1 MGTILVSWGRR
12 SITPRLILSRKNKKS
27 TRKMVNR
34 TLTPETPIRQ
44 GNLITFM
51 GKLIAVILPASK
63 MYDKG
68 SKSSQ
73 DRLSPMG

>member
-1 MGTILVSWGRR
+1 VDGKVIRHVS
-12 SITPRLILSRKNKKS
+12 SCPEKNKKS

-51 GKLIAVILPASK
+51 GKIIAIILPASK

-68 SKSSQ
+68 SKSAQ

>member
-1 MGTILVSWGRR
+1 
-12 SITPRLILSRKNKKS
+12 
-27 TRKMVNR
+27 MVNR

-51 GKLIAVILPASK
+51 GKIIAIILPASK

-68 SKSSQ
+68 SKSAQ